1 MYRGLAP
8 VAVAARIGDVD
19 SAVTD
24 YLKKFFEQGGVPA
37 GLLSSK
43 LKLTDPAV
51 ADIRRRWRERYGGWR
66 NWMEPAVL
74 DSDAQYQRMALSFQE
89 MGFEVLDARDETR
102 ICTVLRVP
110 PILVGAQVGMQHA
123 TYSNYEQARRAW
135 WQDDLTPQYKRLGDE
150 CNNDLAREFGDD
162 IELRWDFS
170 AVEALQEDLNTR
182 YTRARE
188 ALVTGAIMVNEYREA
203 IGLARVNGGD
213 VFLRTLT
220 QYEVPAS
227 LEGSRKALALPA
239 GETKADDDE
248 MPDARGRRQAER
260 ALKGELQGHFD
271 AQLERIRQAVANG
284 N

>member
-1 MYRGLAP
+1 M
-8 VAVAARIGDVD
+8 
-19 SAVTD
+19 
-24 YLKKFFEQGGVPA
+24 
-37 GLLSSK
+37 
-43 LKLTDPAV
+43 
-51 ADIRRRWRERYGGWR
+51 
-66 NWMEPAVL
+66 
-74 DSDAQYQRMALSFQE
+74 
-89 MGFEVLDARDETR
+89 
-102 ICTVLRVP
+102 
-110 PILVGAQVGMQHA
+110 
-123 TYSNYEQARRAW
+123 
-135 WQDDLTPQYKRLGDE
+135 
-150 CNNDLAREFGDD
+150 
-162 IELRWDFS
+162 
-170 AVEALQEDLNTR
+170 EALQEDLNTR

-188 ALVTGAIMVNEYREA
+188 ALVTGAIMVNEYRQA

-260 ALKGELQGHFD
+260 ALTSELQEHFD